1 MRMLAVEFLDQGF
14 HRVLFNAM
22 PMPVFVV
29 DRDVSILEYNTAAA
43 ELVGQAK
50 DEVFGHR
57 GGDILH
63 CLRARETPGGCGT
76 SPKCSTCV
84 IRKAVR
90 SALQG
95 RPVNRQRANM
105 ELMAADKPTRVKL
118 RVTAK
123 PVKYERQSF
132 VLLILEGL
140 ND

>member
-1 MRMLAVEFLDQGF
+1 MRSLAVEFLDQGL

-29 DRDVSILEYNTAAA
+29 DRDVCILEYNTAAA
-43 ELVGQAK
+43 ELVGEQK
-50 DEVFGHR
+50 EEVFGHR
-57 GGDILH
+57 GGEILH
-63 CLRARETPGGCGT
+63 CLRSMETPGGCGS
-76 SPKCSTCV
+76 SPKCSSCV

-95 RPVNRQRANM
+95 RPVTRQWAKM
-105 ELMAADKPTRVKL
+105 ELLAADNPTKVNL
-118 RVTAK
+118 RVTAR

-140 ND
+140 NE

>member
-1 MRMLAVEFLDQGF
+1 MQTLAVEFLDQGF
-14 HRVLFNAM
+14 HRVLFNSM

-43 ELVGQAK
+43 ELVGEDK
-50 DEVFGHR
+50 NEVFGHR

-95 RPVNRQRANM
+95 RPVMRQWANM
-105 ELMAADKPTRVKL
+105 ELLKVRKSSKVKL
-118 RVTAK
+118 RVTAQ